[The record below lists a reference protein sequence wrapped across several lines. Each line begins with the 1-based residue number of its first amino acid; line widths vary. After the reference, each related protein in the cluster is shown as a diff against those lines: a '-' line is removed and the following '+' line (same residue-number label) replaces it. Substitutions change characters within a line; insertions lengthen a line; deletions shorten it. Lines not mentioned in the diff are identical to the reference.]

1 MQKGTVISI
10 SMRCDARGKVWFGI
24 RKRYIKYQVQHKH
37 GIYMAIVLKY
47 KQIKEGERAV
57 INSFGYTWL

>member
-1 MQKGTVISI
+1 
-10 SMRCDARGKVWFGI
+10 
-24 RKRYIKYQVQHKH
+24 
-37 GIYMAIVLKY
+37 MAIVLKY